1 MDKILFRLISI
12 LLLFLPTFSCFI
24 EINEVSKNVNI
35 SNSVCNSPSTQESQS
50 LSSIT
55 VNGIKREYR
64 LSVPI
69 SEAGVKLPVLMAFH
83 GGMSRDY
90 PFPQQKEFDN
100 LNDGNLIMVYPLSE
114 ILPPNEGEWQ
124 LNTNETYKQ
133 DIEFVEALIKE
144 ISSLYCVD
152 INRFYATGYSL
163 GSMFSYELACH
174 MNDQFAAIA
183 SHAGTMPLEPNS
195 CLMKNKIPIMQLHGT
210 NDFIISYDKQWDW
223 KLWYGSVGT
232 MMDVPTLINFW
243 SNKYNC
249 QNITEKQIESVVH
262 IVNDSCDEN
271 VRIEHYKLKGSGHEW
286 PNTINNISTP
296 QIIWD
301 FLSEFTK
308 S

>member
-50 LSSIT
+50 LSGIT

-133 DIEFVEALIKE
+133 DIEFVEALIEE

-195 CLMKNKIPIMQLHGT
+195 CLMKNKIPIMHLHGT

-262 IVNDSCDEN
+262 IVNDSCDGN
-271 VRIEHYKLKGSGHEW
+271 VRVEHYKLKGSGHEW